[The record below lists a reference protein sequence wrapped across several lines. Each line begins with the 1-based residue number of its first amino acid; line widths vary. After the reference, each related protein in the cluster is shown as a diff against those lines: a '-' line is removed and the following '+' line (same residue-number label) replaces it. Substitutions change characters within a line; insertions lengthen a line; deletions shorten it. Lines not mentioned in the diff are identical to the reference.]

1 MNIQQSLSKPVLVTS
16 NNMGELRPELNDAF
30 VQFRMTMKKNR
41 QLPERLIE
49 LMRLR
54 IAFHNQCRPCMSM
67 RYETAIDDG
76 LTEGLICS
84 LERPQEAE
92 DMTPAERAAVNFG
105 DKFASN
111 HLSITE
117 EDRLALC
124 EHFTPGQIAEL
135 AMMAALFTGF
145 GRMGAVFDT
154 GDEYPVGERHSDGT
168 PLTPWGINDP
178 TIVRI
183 AAGA

>member
-1 MNIQQSLSKPVLVTS
+1 MTVHQRLPEPVLVSSS
-16 NNMGELRPELNDAF
+16 NISELRPDLEEGF
-30 VQFRMTMKKNR
+30 VEFRRVLKKQR
-41 QLPERLIE
+41 QLPEKLVE

-67 RYETAIDDG
+67 RYESALEDG

-111 HLSITE
+111 HLSITA

-124 EHFTPGQIAEL
+124 EHFTPEQIAEL
-135 AMMAALFTGF
+135 AMLAALFTGF

-154 GDEYPVGERHSDGT
+154 GDSYPVGERHADGT

-178 TIVRI
+178 LIV
-183 AAGA
+183 GGKK